1 MTKILQITSFYIQ
14 SLRIAGFLEFLQQV
28 VKLCKAYRN
37 AGNDGTSRFPAKVD
51 AAFTPLVSAVSAVDS
66 AYQQSRASDYSK
78 KIADEDT
85 RRDNLYKALKN
96 QVQMYLKFD
105 FDAEMK
111 EAGEVIWNVM
121 KKYNVNT
128 DENYSE
134 ESVKLQQMLQEMNVN
149 YQVELRLKKLG
160 LETLVKQLEAANE
173 AVRTMM
179 SQRNDERMYQVKAA
193 LATARKE
200 ADEAYR
206 YFVLVLN
213 AAAVM
218 DDNENRFDELIS
230 QVNEL
235 IKYYRQ
241 YVLPKKG
248 GSGASDEDD
257 SSESDDSSSVTKAS
271 EGGSAGTSTGGT
283 TGGGVTGGV
292 DTGGGYGDE

>member
-160 LETLVKQLEAANE
+160 LETLVKQLDTANE

-230 QVNEL
+230 QINEL

-248 GSGASDEDD
+248 GNGASDEDD
-257 SSESDDSSSVTKAS
+257 SSESEDGGETKPGDSGSAGASAGGATGGCVT
-271 EGGSAGTSTGGT
+271 GGSA
-283 TGGGVTGGV
+283 
-292 DTGGGYGDE
+292 DGGYGDE